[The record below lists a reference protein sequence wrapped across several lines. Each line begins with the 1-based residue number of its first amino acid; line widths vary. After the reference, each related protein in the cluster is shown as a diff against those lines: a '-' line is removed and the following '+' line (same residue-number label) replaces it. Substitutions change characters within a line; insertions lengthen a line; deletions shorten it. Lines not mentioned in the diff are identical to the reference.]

1 MRRSEF
7 RKCLEKLRPEGT
19 YLLWG
24 EETFLSDTVI
34 SRLKT
39 LVLGKGESSGA
50 NYVVLYAGEC
60 RASDAIAAASSQSF
74 FGTKSLVLVR
84 DIQEFAEGERKVLK
98 EYLETQPPVAV
109 LVLTDTTKKR
119 YKATSHPIVP
129 NDKSK
134 LIDVSPPWDNEF
146 EDWARALASGKKKSI
161 TPEAIESLREN
172 VGLSI
177 TNLAMEIEKLAC
189 LAGDEREINEEHIAA
204 LLGRSRVETEFA
216 LADAVVSGNRALAL
230 TLLSD
235 LLREGSAIPK
245 IMWAFRRGYETV
257 WRAKEML
264 EGGASSDSV
273 VKALKMSKRQSGP
286 VLNAAR
292 GFQADDLRKAL
303 GVIFDADVRMRS
315 QKLDERLILEML
327 LLALCNLRA
336 AE

>member
-1 MRRSEF
+1 
-7 RKCLEKLRPEGT
+7 
-19 YLLWG
+19 
-24 EETFLSDTVI
+24 
-34 SRLKT
+34 
-39 LVLGKGESSGA
+39 
-50 NYVVLYAGEC
+50 
-60 RASDAIAAASSQSF
+60 
-74 FGTKSLVLVR
+74 
-84 DIQEFAEGERKVLK
+84 
-98 EYLETQPPVAV
+98 
-109 LVLTDTTKKR
+109 
-119 YKATSHPIVP
+119 
-129 NDKSK
+129 

-161 TPEAIESLREN
+161 THDAIESLREN

-189 LAGDEREINEEHIAA
+189 LAGDEREINEKHIEV
-204 LLGRSRVETEFA
+204 LLGRSKVETEFA

-286 VLNAAR
+286 VLNATR

-303 GVIFDADVRMRS
+303 GAIFDADVRMRS
-315 QKLDERLILEML
+315 QKLDERIILEML